1 MRIALMT
8 DIHGNL
14 AALDAVL
21 RDIERRAV
29 DMTVN
34 LGDVVSGPLLPRATA
49 ERLMPLGLPTIR
61 GNHER
66 QILTQS
72 LGELGESDHFAALEL
87 LDEQRVWLASFPETL
102 ALDGDVLLCHGTPQN
117 DLDYL
122 LETIDADGFRP
133 ATVAEVEERTAGC
146 AARLIACGHSH
157 LPRAMR
163 LRNGTMVL
171 NPGSVGLQAY
181 PARRP
186 LPHIVEAGSPHAR
199 YAIAQRHDADWDVEL
214 IEVAYD
220 WEAAAKTAAANG
232 RPDWAIGLHTGRVEG

>member
-87 LDEQRVWLASFPETL
+87 LDEQRAWLASFPETL

-133 ATVAEVEERTAGC
+133 ATVAEVVERTAGC
-146 AARLIACGHSH
+146 TARLIACGHSH

-171 NPGSVGLQAY
+171 NPGSVGQPRDNDARASFAILDTDKRTWRYERVSY
-181 PARRP
+181 PIELTQSQMRDAHLPRR
-186 LPHIVEAGSPHAR
+186 
-199 YAIAQRHDADWDVEL
+199 L
-214 IEVAYD
+214 ID
-220 WEAAAKTAAANG
+220 RLSFGW
-232 RPDWAIGLHTGRVEG
+232 

>member
-1 MRIALMT
+1 MT

-14 AALDAVL
+14 GALDAVL
-21 RDIERRAV
+21 ADIERRAV
-29 DMTVN
+29 DLTVN

-66 QILTQS
+66 QILTAN
-72 LGELGESDHFAALEL
+72 LDEMGESDRFAAIEL
-87 LDEQRVWLASFPETL
+87 LDEQRDWLNSFPETL
-102 ALDGDVLLCHGTPQN
+102 AIGDDVLLCHGTPRN

-122 LETIDADGFRP
+122 LESIDERGFRP
-133 ATVAEVEERTAGC
+133 ATVDEVEERTADC

-157 LPRAMR
+157 LPRAVR
-163 LRNGTMVL
+163 LRNGALVL

-186 LPHIVEAGSPHAR
+186 MPHIVETGSPHAR
-199 YAIAQRHDADWDVEL
+199 YAIAQCHGAEWDVEL
-214 IEVAYD
+214 IEVVYD
-220 WEAAAKTAAANG
+220 WESAARTAAANG
-232 RPDWAIGLHTGRVEG
+232 RLDWAMGLHTGRVEG